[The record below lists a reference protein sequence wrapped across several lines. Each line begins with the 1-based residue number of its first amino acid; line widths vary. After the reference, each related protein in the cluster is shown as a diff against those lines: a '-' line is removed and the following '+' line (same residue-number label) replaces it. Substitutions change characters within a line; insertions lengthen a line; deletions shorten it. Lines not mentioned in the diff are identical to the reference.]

1 MYRPHSSMAAEEGPL
16 AKIPYSEQEETRL
29 LQASTLTS
37 SHKSVIAFGLI
48 GHGKSTF
55 LNFILRR
62 KHFTTSQGLF
72 GTLQSV
78 TKETESARAT
88 VEGQQLLLINTPGFI
103 DPQKVENN
111 DEQSVSEIF
120 QSQSLD
126 FRQSMLRAYLD
137 AGEEV
142 GAFILVYSLTARWTA
157 EVTQMMKFLE
167 NMLFPWDHC
176 IVVLTHGDHSFLGIS
191 EEERYKELKKA
202 MANDELPKQLKE
214 FIKKSNNRALIV
226 ESSRTN
232 DQKYYRSVMKKFL
245 ALVSGIPGPYSNP
258 HFLHFAQLVKKSW
271 QAAYNAIL
279 HDKKS
284 LNTLEAKTQNLFKE
298 FQLMV
303 RDVAVAQE
311 EFIEHLHK
319 IADMID
325 SKVYSR
331 RVTAAAGCGT
341 AACVAGIATFIFSVG
356 LIPVT
361 FGVSTAAITGGLAV
375 AAGGVGATTIPRIV
389 KWLKNNSVVHNTQ
402 EVYNNAT
409 VKMERLYQLYED
421 IMQKIQED
429 SLGHNQPDVHS
440 LLFAHLSGVH
450 IHGTKAKGDE
460 LCTTA
465 KDLAVYLNTRKQAD
479 KQFKPG
485 NTLNSGSLENSSLPV
500 SFTLL
505 ARDCD
510 VMQTVEASM
519 KDSRAS
525 QKSKEE
531 NTQMLREC
539 ITTLEKEMYT
549 IMTLCNMHRQ
559 LGRSLNM

>member
-1 MYRPHSSMAAEEGPL
+1 ME
-16 AKIPYSEQEETRL
+16 
-29 LQASTLTS
+29 
-37 SHKSVIAFGLI
+37 
-48 GHGKSTF
+48 
-55 LNFILRR
+55 
-62 KHFTTSQGLF
+62 
-72 GTLQSV
+72 
-78 TKETESARAT
+78 
-88 VEGQQLLLINTPGFI
+88 
-103 DPQKVENN
+103 
-111 DEQSVSEIF
+111 
-120 QSQSLD
+120 
-126 FRQSMLRAYLD
+126 
-137 AGEEV
+137 
-142 GAFILVYSLTARWTA
+142 
-157 EVTQMMKFLE
+157 FLE
-167 NMLFPWDHC
+167 SMSFPWDHC
-176 IVVLTHGDHSFLGIS
+176 IVVLTHGDHSFPGKS
-191 EEERYKELKKA
+191 EEERYKELKEA
-202 MANDELPKQLKE
+202 MTKDELPKQLKE

-232 DQKYYRSVMKKFL
+232 DQEYYHLVMKRFM
-245 ALVSGIPGPYSNP
+245 ALVSDIPGSYNNP
-258 HFLHFAQLVKKSW
+258 HFLHFAQLMKKSL
-271 QAAYNAIL
+271 QAAYKAIL
-279 HDKKS
+279 QDRNS

-429 SLGHNQPDVHS
+429 SLGHNHPEVHS
-440 LLFAHLSGVH
+440 LLFAHLAGVH
-450 IHGTKAKGDE
+450 MHGVKDKGDD
-460 LCTTA
+460 LCETA
-465 KDLAVYLNTRKQAD
+465 ENLAFNHRLRRQA
-479 KQFKPG
+479 KEQFKEG
-485 NTLNSGSLENSSLPV
+485 NKLNSGSLEANSLPI
-500 SFTLL
+500 SFNLL
-505 ARDCD
+505 ARHCD
-510 VMQTVEASM
+510 VAYTIGASVEDTRVSHI
-519 KDSRAS
+519 
-525 QKSKEE
+525 SKER

-539 ITTLEKEMYT
+539 ITTLEKELQA
-549 IMTLCNMHRQ
+549 ILELCNMDKRGG
-559 LGRSLNM
+559 LFM